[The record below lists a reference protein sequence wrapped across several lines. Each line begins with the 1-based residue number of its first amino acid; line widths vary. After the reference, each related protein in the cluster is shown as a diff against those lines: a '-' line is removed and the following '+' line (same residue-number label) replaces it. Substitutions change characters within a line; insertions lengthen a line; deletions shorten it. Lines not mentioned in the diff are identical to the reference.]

1 MSDPA
6 VEAAQR
12 AYPCARTRLRSEAIL
27 DRDLKRVAE
36 AGAREALAPLREIHR
51 REDDWSVQHQV
62 LTPMCRE
69 CALEWPCATA
79 KLIYPEGE
87 L

>member
-12 AYPCARTRLRSEAIL
+12 AWEKNKIHSFTVQ
-27 DRDLKRVAE
+27 RVNA
-36 AGAREALAPLREIHR
+36 AREALAPLRELHQ
-51 REDDWSVQHQV
+51 SVAKCCEECSSNRV
-62 LTPMCRE
+62 CRE
-69 CALEWPCATA
+69 CDWPWPCVTA
-79 KLIYPEGE
+79 RLIYREDE

>member
-12 AYPCARTRLRSEAIL
+12 AWDKNKVRSFSVQ
-27 DRDLKRVAE
+27 RVMA
-36 AGAREALAPLREIHR
+36 AREALAPLREL
-51 REDDWSVQHQV
+51 HQPV
-62 LTPMCRE
+62 NE
-69 CALEWPCATA
+69 CCDECGGSRVCCECEWQWPCATA
-79 KLIYPEGE
+79 RLIYREDE